1 MADQKAIYEIKLKDS
16 FSGGLKSI
24 DKGVDKFEK
33 NTLAANKK
41 VGSSFD
47 TLKNRLVGLGL
58 AAGAGV
64 LIKNIATL
72 GIEMEQTRVSFTTF
86 LGSAEKANKA
96 IADLNEFSN
105 VTPFDNA
112 QVIKAGKGLLAF
124 GVSQNKLIPSLKKI
138 GDISAGTGKDFNELA
153 TIYGKAR
160 VAGTLYAEDI
170 NQLVEAGVPIMGEF
184 AKALGT
190 TEDKVK
196 KMASEGKLKFKD
208 LETAFSNLTG
218 EGGMFFN
225 LMEKQSQTVGGRL
238 STLLG
243 KMQGLG
249 IAIGTALLPAI
260 GLFTDLALGLV
271 ENTGLLTD
279 MAIVLGT
286 VAGGFAA
293 YAIGAKVAAAA
304 TWIAAGGFQA
314 LAAAMIANPIG
325 LVVAGLAALTAG
337 IIIAYRRSATFR
349 NVLSGLWESAK
360 TVFQNLKNGF
370 TELPNIIISALKGIP
385 RAIAGIFKDV
395 GSLFSAIMSGDF
407 SGVVSSLKSL
417 GMNILKSNPM
427 SAVALGIGEKLGEG
441 VGDSFKKGVSK
452 QIAKDA
458 AKGLEG
464 DKTTES
470 QTFAQATTGAAAT
483 SKASNVSSGITGSSP
498 KNVTLNIDRLV
509 ETINFNSQKLEKSTS
524 EMTDM
529 VKRALLTALNDA
541 AIVQQ

>member
-1 MADQKAIYEIKLKDS
+1 MADQLAIYEIRLKDAMTK
-16 FSGGLKSI
+16 GLAAI
-24 DKGVDKFEK
+24 DKRVDKFEK

-47 TLKNRLVGLGL
+47 GLKNRLVGLGL
-58 AAGAGV
+58 AAGAGI

-86 LGSAEKANKA
+86 LGDAEKANKA
-96 IADLNEFSN
+96 ISDLNEFSN

-124 GVSQNKLIPSLKKI
+124 GVSQDKLIPSLKKI

-190 TEDKVK
+190 TEDQVK
-196 KMASEGKLKFKD
+196 KMASQGKLKFKD
-208 LETAFSNLTG
+208 LENAFSNLTG
-218 EGGMFFN
+218 EGGRFFN
-225 LMEKQSQTVGGRL
+225 LMEKQSKTVGGRL
-238 STLLG
+238 SELQG
-243 KMQGLG
+243 KLQMAG

-260 GLFTDLALGLV
+260 GLFADLGIALID
-271 ENTGLLTD
+271 NTALLTD

-293 YAIGAKVAAAA
+293 YAIGAKIAAAA

-314 LAAAMIANPIG
+314 LGVAMMANPLG
-325 LVVAGLAALTAG
+325 LVVGLLATLAIGLT
-337 IIIAYRRSATFR
+337 IAYRRSATFR

-360 TVFQNLKNGF
+360 TVFTNLKNGF
-370 TELPNIIISALKGIP
+370 TDLPKIIISALKGIP
-385 RAIAGIFKDV
+385 KAIAGIFKDV
-395 GSLFSAIMSGDF
+395 GSLFSAILSGDF

-417 GMNILKSNPM
+417 GMNILKSNPI
-427 SAVALGIGEKLGEG
+427 SAVALGIGERLGEG
-441 VGDSFKKGVSK
+441 VGESFKSGVSK

-458 AKGLEG
+458 KKGLATAEG
-464 DKTTES
+464 GTDALS
-470 QTFAQATTGAAAT
+470 TTGAAAT
-483 SKASNVSSGITGSSP
+483 TQSKASSVSSGITGSSP

-509 ETINFNSQKLEKSTS
+509 ETINFNSQKLEKSTA